1 MRAAHE
7 RSDRGDSGSVALLDH
22 VCRTSTKPLSSGDES
37 AIVARGGSIPGGHA
51 AKVGERRL
59 PRLLA
64 VKGYRQTFKAKPHHP
79 GNRREG
85 CHRYLKMR
93 FGKELTPCPQRW
105 TVTHTIPKVLVI

>member
-1 MRAAHE
+1 MCAAHE
-7 RSDRGDSGSVALLDH
+7 RTNRGYSGSVVLLDL
-22 VCRTSTKPLSSGDES
+22 CRRTATKPLPSGNES
-37 AIVARGGSIPGGHA
+37 TVITRGGSIPGRHA
-51 AKVGERRL
+51 TKVGERRL